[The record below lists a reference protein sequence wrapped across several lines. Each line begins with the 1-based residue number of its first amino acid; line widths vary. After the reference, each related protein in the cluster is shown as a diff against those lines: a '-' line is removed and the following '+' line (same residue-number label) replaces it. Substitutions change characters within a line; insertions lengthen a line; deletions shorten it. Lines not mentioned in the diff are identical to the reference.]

1 MSAAPP
7 ACSRLSPSPSVL
19 PQPAPLHRP
28 LPWAAP
34 GGLDDPGLWLLLHLD
49 PWPSSSS
56 GSPLCPIVQVWPP
69 PPPSPALGVPSLGG
83 MVTSPDVH
91 NTRTPLPTVLS
102 PIKCIVF
109 QSDLWVLPGQ
119 LDPPWPDPCRPL
131 PAGLRLI
138 GTTAGALML
147 WPEGGHSLLSTVWDP
162 DGRELVVHALVDWGW
177 GWRHGGP
184 HTPGGRVASQ
194 FLERKVE
201 PCGLLSPPCLQSK
214 RPLGWWGAWGHRIS
228 FLGTSPYSS

>member
-147 WPEGGHSLLSTVWDP
+147 WPEGGHSLLSTVWIQM
-162 DGRELVVHALVDWGW
+162 GESWWFMHWLIGGGGGGMGALTLQEVVWP
-177 GWRHGGP
+177 R
-184 HTPGGRVASQ
+184 
-194 FLERKVE
+194 
-201 PCGLLSPPCLQSK
+201 
-214 RPLGWWGAWGHRIS
+214 
-228 FLGTSPYSS
+228 SS